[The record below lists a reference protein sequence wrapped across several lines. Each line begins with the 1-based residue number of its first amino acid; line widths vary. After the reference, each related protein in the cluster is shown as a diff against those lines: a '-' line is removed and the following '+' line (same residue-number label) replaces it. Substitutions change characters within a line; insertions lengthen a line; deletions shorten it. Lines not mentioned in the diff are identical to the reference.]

1 MENVTHTWQ
10 TFLVPITWT
19 SVMTIVIVGVFAV
32 FGAVRT
38 IVVRITLDRKLHQQA
53 GIEKINYT
61 KDANR
66 LSGNG
71 GLYKDWS

>member
-1 MENVTHTWQ
+1 
-10 TFLVPITWT
+10 
-19 SVMTIVIVGVFAV
+19 MTIVIVGVFAV

-53 GIEKINYT
+53 GIEKIYYT

-71 GLYKDWS
+71 GLYKD